1 MKLRLIFGSFLVWAL
16 AFAALGAL
24 GSCGSDDDGPGET
37 PDDKCTLD
45 SQCSGDTPYCGPA
58 DACVECVQNSQCTS
72 ADAPFCDTETF
83 SCRGCNADSEC
94 ASGVCLASLG
104 TCAAA
109 DQLIYVKQDG
119 VNNNTCDAAAPC
131 ATLDFAKNRVTAQRN
146 VIRVQGNISQRAV
159 LQGKIYVDGD
169 GGTWTVG
176 NGSLLEVGTAAG
188 DVTIEGMTLQG
199 QSIASTFPV
208 VECLNSAS
216 LRVHQATIKLG
227 ALGITAVCKVAVTD
241 SKIVETIGSV
251 KCENNSLTIEDS
263 ELNSE
268 DATAISS
275 DKCAVRLARNTI
287 ISNPEGTNPLIRL
300 TDPPQL
306 TIENNLIWDKLTRTS
321 TGISVTN
328 APAGGLIRFNTIVNT
343 APGAHT
349 GDAVACA
356 GTSVVTSN
364 VLAWQFGS
372 SLVGNACARRYNAFD
387 ANTPV
392 GDGEGN
398 QVGTMAKLFVDPAAD
413 FHLGAESPAL
423 NLADPAE
430 KITVDLDGKLRP
442 TTGRLDA
449 GAYERP

>member
-1 MKLRLIFGSFLVWAL
+1 MQLRLILGSFLAWAL
-16 AFAALGAL
+16 AFGALGAL
-24 GSCGSDDDGPGET
+24 GACGSDDDDPGEM

-58 DACVECVQNSQCTS
+58 ASCVECVQNSQCAS
-72 ADAPFCDTETF
+72 ADAPFCDTETN

-104 TCAAA
+104 TCASA
-109 DQLIYVKQDG
+109 DQLIHVKQGNADSG
-119 VNNNTCDAAAPC
+119 MCDAAAPC
-131 ATLDFAKNRVTAQRN
+131 GTLNYAKNRASAQRN
-146 VIRVQGNISQRAV
+146 VIRVQGNINQSAE
-159 LQGKIYVDGD
+159 LQSKIFVDGD
-169 GGTWTVG
+169 GGTWTAPTG
-176 NGSLLEVGTAAG
+176 TLLNVGTAAG
-188 DVTIEGMTLQG
+188 DVTIEGLTLQG
-199 QSIASTFPV
+199 QSIASTFSV
-208 VECLNSAS
+208 VECLNDAS
-216 LRVHQATIKLG
+216 LRMHQTTIKLG
-227 ALGITAVCKVAVTD
+227 SPGINAVCKVTVTE

-251 KCENNSLTIEDS
+251 NCTNNSITVEDS
-263 ELNSE
+263 QLNSE
-268 DATAISS
+268 DQTAIRG
-275 DKCAVRLARNTI
+275 DKCAVKLARNEITG
-287 ISNPEGTNPLIRL
+287 NPGQLPLVRVM
-300 TDPPQL
+300 DPPQL

-328 APAGGLIRFNTIVNT
+328 APASGLIRFNTIVNT

-349 GDAVACA
+349 GDAVSCA

-372 SLVGNACARRYNAFD
+372 TLVGNACARRYNAFD

>member
-1 MKLRLIFGSFLVWAL
+1 MQLRLILGSFLVWAL
-16 AFAALGAL
+16 ALGALGAL
-24 GSCGSDDDGPGET
+24 GACGSDDDDPGET
-37 PDDKCTLD
+37 PEDKCTLD
-45 SQCSGDTPYCGPA
+45 SQCSGATPYCGPA
-58 DACVECVQNSQCTS
+58 SACVECVQSSQCAS
-72 ADAPFCDTETF
+72 AAAPFCDTETYA
-83 SCRGCNADSEC
+83 CRGCNADSEC

-109 DQLIYVKQDG
+109 DQLIHVKQGNPDIG
-119 VNNNTCDAAAPC
+119 MCDAAAPC
-131 ATLDFAKNRVTAQRN
+131 GTLNYAKNRATAQRN
-146 VIRVQGNISQRAV
+146 VIRVQGNINQSV
-159 LQGKIYVDGD
+159 ELQSKIFVDGD
-169 GGTWTVG
+169 GGTWTTTAG
-176 NGSLLEVGTAAG
+176 TLLNVGTAAG
-188 DVTIEGMTLQG
+188 DVTVEGLTLQG
-199 QSIASTFPV
+199 QSIVSTFAV
-208 VECLNSAS
+208 VECLNDAS
-216 LRVHQATIKLG
+216 LRFHQATIKLG
-227 ALGITAVCKVAVTD
+227 SPGITAVCKVTVTA

-251 KCENNSLTIEDS
+251 SCTNGSVTVEDS

-268 DATAISS
+268 DATAIAGN
-275 DKCAVRLARNTI
+275 KCAAKLARNEITG
-287 ISNPEGTNPLIRL
+287 NPGQNPLIGL

-328 APAGGLIRFNTIVNT
+328 APASGLIRFNTLVNT

-349 GDAVACA
+349 GDAVACS
-356 GTSVVTSN
+356 GTSAVTSN

-372 SLVGNACARRYNAFD
+372 TLVGNACARRYNAFD

-423 NLADPAE
+423 NLADPSE

-449 GAYERP
+449 GAYELP